1 MWFLIGSKLKSE
13 NKHTFIFFTLF
24 SQKMTNQDQLI
35 KLAHTIMPYGK
46 FKGRYLINLPEQYIV
61 WYKNKG
67 FPAGTLGEQLKLVYE
82 LKLNGLEE
90 LIRNIQKKYP
100 KP

>member
-1 MWFLIGSKLKSE
+1 ML
-13 NKHTFIFFTLF
+13 
-24 SQKMTNQDQLI
+24 SQQEQLI
-35 KLAHTIMPYGK
+35 KLAHTKMPFGK
-46 FKGRYLINLPEQYIV
+46 YEGRFLIDLPEYYIV

-67 FPAGTLGEQLKLVYE
+67 FPSGTLGEQLKLVYE

-90 LIRNIQKKYP
+90 LIRNIRLKYP